1 MQSLSLDAGSGG
13 RASQRL
19 INDLFLKYFSNPILN
34 SLNDAALLNLK
45 SPLAFSTDSFV
56 ITPLEFKGG
65 NIGNLAIH
73 GTVNDISMLGA
84 KPRYISAACI
94 LEEGLDLDLL
104 ERIVASMAEAAKK
117 ANVLIVTGDTK
128 VVPKNACDKIFI
140 NTTGI
145 GEILI
150 PNPPSGDKAKAGDA
164 ILISGNLGDHAL
176 AIMAARENFSFMQNI
191 QSDCASLN
199 HIIEKL
205 VTSIPDIHVLR
216 DPTRG
221 GLASTLGEI
230 AAQSQVDCLLYEN
243 SIPLSEAVRSSCSL
257 LGLDPL
263 YLANE
268 GKFIC
273 ILPQE
278 NAQAALDII
287 RSFPEGE
294 NAIQIGNVKEKEST
308 KAKVS
313 IQTRIG
319 GSRLLPLLE
328 GAQLPRIC

>member
-1 MQSLSLDAGSGG
+1 MQTLSLDAGSGG

-19 INDLFLKYFSNPILN
+19 IQDLFLKYFNNPVLN
-34 SLNDAALLNLK
+34 TMNDAALLELK

-65 NIGNLAIH
+65 NIGNLAVH
-73 GTVNDISMLGA
+73 GTVNDVAMLGA
-84 KPRYISAACI
+84 RPRYISTACI
-94 LEEGLDLDLL
+94 LEEGLDLALL
-104 ERIVASMAEAAKK
+104 ERIVASIAKAAEE
-117 ANVLIVTGDTK
+117 ANVIIATGDTK
-128 VVPKNACDKIFI
+128 VVPKGACDKIFI

-145 GEILI
+145 GEILVDT
-150 PNPPSGDKAKAGDA
+150 PPSGDRAKDGDA
-164 ILISGNLGDHAL
+164 VLISGNLGDHAL
-176 AIMAARENFSFMQNI
+176 AIMAARENFSFI
-191 QSDCASLN
+191 QTISSDCASLN

-205 VTSIPDIHVLR
+205 VTSISSVHVLR

-221 GLASTLGEI
+221 GLATTLGEI
-230 AAQSQVDCLLYEN
+230 AGQSNVDIVLDEKA
-243 SIPLSEAVRSSCSL
+243 IPVAKDVSSACAL

-278 NAQAALDII
+278 DAQKALEIMQSFEEGKNAKII
-287 RSFPEGE
+287 GRV
-294 NAIQIGNVKEKEST
+294 QESKG

-313 IQTRIG
+313 LRTHIG
-319 GSRLLPLLE
+319 GERLLPMLE